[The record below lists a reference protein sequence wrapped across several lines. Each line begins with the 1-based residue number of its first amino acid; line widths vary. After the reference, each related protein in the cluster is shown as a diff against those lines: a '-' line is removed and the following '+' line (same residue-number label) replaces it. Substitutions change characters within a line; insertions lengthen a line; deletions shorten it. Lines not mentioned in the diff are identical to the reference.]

1 LGVLASGNPRKTKH
15 GRADGNGRRQSRRR
29 SVVVGGGLAVGRSNV
44 ELEAET
50 VDFLAVGRR
59 EPAMTVAHATLPQTR
74 CINTNTFITIAII
87 MPPATNLGADQDTL
101 NEAAASVHLSCSP
114 ISN

>member
-1 LGVLASGNPRKTKH
+1 
-15 GRADGNGRRQSRRR
+15 
-29 SVVVGGGLAVGRSNV
+29 VVVGGGLAVGRSNV

-74 CINTNTFITIAII
+74 SINTNTFIIIAFAVI
-87 MPPATNLGADQDTL
+87 MPHATNLGADQDTL
-101 NEAAASVHLSCSP
+101 NKAAASVHLSYSP
-114 ISN
+114 ISH